1 MYERAKLV
9 NLLEEC
15 IQDAKNI
22 TIYRDLQ
29 PSLITCLFNA
39 RLAEAKTAV
48 KVVVPEVV
56 ETPVEPVKLEEPK
69 VEDKPEE
76 PVKVEE
82 KAEPETPKEEKSDEE
97 TKAS

>member
-9 NLLEEC
+9 KLLEEC

-29 PSLITCLFNA
+29 PSLITCLFNV
-39 RLAEAKTAV
+39 RLEEAEATV
-48 KVVVPEVV
+48 VEVVVPEVV
-56 ETPVEPVKLEEPK
+56 KAPVEPVK
-69 VEDKPEE
+69 VEDKVEPEP

-82 KAEPETPKEEKSDEE
+82 KVEPETP
-97 TKAS
+97 